1 VIHVVGTSVLSYTG
15 HNRRHKAMKHEVSY
29 LIGEFS
35 FTSADNLQSV
45 MHTSQ
50 RVMRTLS
57 LAYTFRRNDR
67 GMIRM
72 NELM

>member
-1 VIHVVGTSVLSYTG
+1 
-15 HNRRHKAMKHEVSY
+15 MKHEVSY